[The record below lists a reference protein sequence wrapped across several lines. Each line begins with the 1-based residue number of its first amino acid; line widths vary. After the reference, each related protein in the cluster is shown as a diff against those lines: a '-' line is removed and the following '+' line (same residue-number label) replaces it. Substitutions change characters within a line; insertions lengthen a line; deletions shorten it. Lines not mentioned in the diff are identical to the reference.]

1 MRHIPLRRRVAAAC
15 TGVVAVGALT
25 LAGLTGSATAAP
37 EPRTTPASSPD
48 AALLRAMERD
58 LGLTP
63 AEARQRIAGEAA
75 ATDIAAALKQR
86 LGASFAGARVTGD
99 GATLIVATTD
109 PAERRTIT
117 AAGARAELADHGL
130 ARLEAA
136 KAELDA

>member
-37 EPRTTPASSPD
+37 EPRATPASAPD

-63 AEARQRIAGEAA
+63 PR
-75 ATDIAAALKQR
+75 
-86 LGASFAGARVTGD
+86 
-99 GATLIVATTD
+99 
-109 PAERRTIT
+109 
-117 AAGARAELADHGL
+117 HGSGSPG
-130 ARLEAA
+130 RPPPPTSPPR
-136 KAELDA
+136 